1 MTVVPL
7 LQTCKHTAP
16 TGQTIHGVFERSRTK
31 PTTFIDVRVRISG
44 GPEKIEID
52 KSLISLV
59 GRQDS
64 NLQPDRY
71 ERSDLIEI
79 SNKIWRSLFFRH
91 PDCSWVIC
99 RRFWSAES

>member
-52 KSLISLV
+52 KSLIHWWA
-59 GRQDS
+59 GRTQTC
-64 NLQPDRY
+64 NQT
-71 ERSDLIEI
+71 
-79 SNKIWRSLFFRH
+79 
-91 PDCSWVIC
+91 VM
-99 RRFWSAES
+99 SAVTS